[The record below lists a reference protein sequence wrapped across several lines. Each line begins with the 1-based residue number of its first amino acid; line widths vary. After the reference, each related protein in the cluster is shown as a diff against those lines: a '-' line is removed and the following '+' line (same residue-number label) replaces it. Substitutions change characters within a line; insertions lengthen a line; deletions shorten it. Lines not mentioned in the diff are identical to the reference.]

1 MRKVFPVLVIFSLIM
16 LAGCSNLFDS
26 SADVKKTG
34 GKAYVS
40 LSCESASRTIMPSDM
55 TLGDTA
61 KIVLSAKKLDENGE
75 YKPYSFGEAEEK
87 VWNASFAD
95 GKIIKSAY
103 DSMAADSIELDFGTY
118 SFLLDLYTGAD
129 DKARITQT
137 GILSKEIT
145 ADTTKLEFTTKYVE
159 NGELAIQ
166 FSWPCDEEGFSKI
179 GMMEAGLFT
188 LDSNGVESLKN
199 GDTDYDFEELL
210 DENDLA
216 NKKAIR
222 YYKKSEVPGG
232 TYYLKYRFYD
242 VTKTVVLNTV
252 ISVIKINGFKTERE
266 IEVTLDQ
273 INSLPNAAGQ
283 FFVDDSQ
290 IEITAEPQGNLYLNY
305 GSVQI
310 KAFKCGEGEPEDRK
324 IAASQYSAKLFY
336 GGNEVDF
343 GYHFNNEDGTLV
355 IGAEYGKLLTGGT
368 YQLYVTADA
377 TDFNATVA
385 GSSVFDI
392 EVLESEYILVDVDDE
407 SGNNWKTQLEDDINN
422 LSAPA
427 IVKAVGT
434 GSNTDTVNST
444 SGTVAIISEQINA
457 DKLYPVDLDLSEL
470 EGVTVIESGDI
481 SARMI
486 TSLKLPNNITKIAN
500 RGISISGGSLKS
512 ITIPESVSEI
522 DGGAFNCSS
531 LEKIAFAGENSHY
544 STNAEG
550 TMVFAKIDAT
560 SSALIFVTNGV
571 KVLDF
576 SSEELA
582 GVTEIAASALANARL
597 TEISSLGNLTTI
609 GNKAFEWAN
618 IESLTLDKILD
629 VADEVYPFYCADVKN
644 FTIDLEITEENF
656 DKFEKFVA
664 PIVTSTY
671 MGSTTYSRS
680 GIRGIENL
688 VFNQF
693 AYIKDS
699 TLSSEPNSPEAQST
713 MFYGSYDDIKNIT
726 FEKGA
731 RVGKF
736 QFMGFKKLE
745 SVIFGAPEGTNESKI
760 IRNAFGGSHVGSKN
774 NSNYT
779 LKTLDLTGV
788 KTIEAD
794 AFETCTALT
803 EVTLPATLENFDLD
817 AFESCSALE
826 KYNVAEGNTH
836 FKSINEGTLLT
847 NYEGDTLVMAT
858 SKVKNVDFTDTGI
871 KTLPNRAFWSASL
884 NSVNLTGVEYI
895 GDQAFYNMTALTSVV
910 WGSTVKSIGYSAF
923 YRVPFTDGLNLPASV
938 IAISS
943 GAFQRLNTEN
953 PINTFTIGGVST
965 TDSTQPTGW
974 YKLTSETTWKEYIAN
989 KPSSITTDDTI
1000 ISLPESGATD
1010 KVLKTIMDAACSS
1023 SSSSYYY
1030 RLVD

>member
-1 MRKVFPVLVIFSLIM
+1 MKKVFPVLFLSSLLM

-34 GKAYVS
+34 GKACVS

-55 TLGDTA
+55 SLGDTA

-222 YYKKSEVPGG
+222 YYKKSEVPSG

-290 IEITAEPQGNLYLNY
+290 IEITAEPQGDLYLNY

-343 GYHFNNEDGTLV
+343 GYHFNNENGTLV

-385 GSSVFDI
+385 GSNVFDI

-407 SGNNWKTQLEDDINN
+407 SGNNWETQLEDDINN

-434 GSNTDTVNST
+434 GTNTDTVNST
-444 SGTVAIISEQINA
+444 SGTVAIISEKIKTN
-457 DKLYPVDLDLSEL
+457 KLYPVDLDLSEL
-470 EGVTVIESGDI
+470 EGVSVIESSDI
-481 SARMI
+481 SANKI
-486 TSLKLPNNITKIAN
+486 ASLVLPNGVTKIAA
-500 RGISISGGSLKS
+500 RGININGKLAS
-512 ITIPESVSEI
+512 ITLPESVSEI
-522 DGGAFNCSS
+522 EPEAISCSYIGNVVLSDRNENYFINEDGSILYKKLDGDS
-531 LEKIAFAGENSHY
+531 LELF
-544 STNAEG
+544 
-550 TMVFAKIDAT
+550 MVFKEFDTI
-560 SSALIFVTNGV
+560 
-571 KVLDF
+571 DF
-576 SSEELA
+576 SSTEYEN
-582 GVTEIAASALANARL
+582 VTQIASYAFKNAKIK
-597 TEISSLGNLTTI
+597 EISGLGNLTEI
-609 GNKAFEWAN
+609 ADRAFCYAT
-618 IESLTLDKILD
+618 IESLKLDKLID
-629 VADEVYPFYCADVKN
+629 VADEVYPFYGSAVKN
-644 FTIDLEITEENF
+644 LTIDFEITEENF
-656 DKFEKFVA
+656 DKFEKFVV
-664 PIVTSTY
+664 PLNNRGTY
-671 MGSTTYSRS
+671 YNRNGVA
-680 GIRGIENL
+680 GIENL
-688 VFNQF
+688 VFNKY
-693 AYIKDS
+693 AYIKNNS
-699 TLSSEPNSPEAQST
+699 TASSDPST
-713 MFYGSYDDIKNIT
+713 SNDRFSESLFYSSRSSLKSIK
-726 FEKGA
+726 FVEGA
-731 RVGKF
+731 HVDKYRF
-736 QFMGFKKLE
+736 IALEKLE
-745 SVIFGAPEGTNESKI
+745 EVIFGAPPDSKESSL
-760 IRNAFGGSHVGSKN
+760 AGEVFSGYD
-774 NSNYT
+774 NYNRT
-779 LKTLDLTGV
+779 LVTLDLTGI
-788 KTIEAD
+788 KELPYR
-794 AFETCTALT
+794 AFYRCTALT
-803 EVTLPATLENFDLD
+803 EVALPASLEDIKLD

-847 NYEGDTLVMAT
+847 NYDGDTLIMAT

-871 KTLPNRAFWSASL
+871 KTLPNRAFWSSSL

-895 GDQAFYNMTALTSVV
+895 GDQAFYNMTGLTSVV
-910 WGSTVKSIGYSAF
+910 WGNTVKSIGYSAF
-923 YRVPFTDGLNLPASV
+923 YRVPFTDGLDLPASV

-943 GAFQRLNTEN
+943 GAFERLNTEN

-989 KPSSITTDDTI
+989 KPASITTDDTI

>member
-1 MRKVFPVLVIFSLIM
+1 MKKVFPVLFLSSLLM

-34 GKAYVS
+34 GKACVS
-40 LSCESASRTIMPSDM
+40 ISCESASRTIMPSDM
-55 TLGDTA
+55 SLGDTA

-222 YYKKSEVPGG
+222 YYKKSEVPSG

-290 IEITAEPQGNLYLNY
+290 IEITAEPQGDLYLNY

-343 GYHFNNEDGTLV
+343 GYHFNNENGTLV

-385 GSSVFDI
+385 GSNVFDI

-407 SGNNWKTQLEDDINN
+407 SGNNWETQLEDDINN

-434 GSNTDTVNST
+434 GTNTDTVNST
-444 SGTVAIISEQINA
+444 SGTVAIISEKIKTN
-457 DKLYPVDLDLSEL
+457 KLYPVDLDLSEL
-470 EGVTVIESGDI
+470 EGVSVIESSDI
-481 SARMI
+481 SANKI
-486 TSLKLPNNITKIAN
+486 ASLVLPNGVTKIAA
-500 RGISISGGSLKS
+500 RGININGKLAS
-512 ITIPESVSEI
+512 ITLPESVSEI
-522 DGGAFNCSS
+522 EPEAISCSYIGNVVLSDRNENYFINEDGSILYKKLDGDS
-531 LEKIAFAGENSHY
+531 LELF
-544 STNAEG
+544 
-550 TMVFAKIDAT
+550 MVFKEFDTI
-560 SSALIFVTNGV
+560 
-571 KVLDF
+571 DF
-576 SSEELA
+576 SSTEYEN
-582 GVTEIAASALANARL
+582 VTQIASYAFKNAKIK
-597 TEISSLGNLTTI
+597 EISGLGNLTEI
-609 GNKAFEWAN
+609 ADRAFCYAT
-618 IESLTLDKILD
+618 IESLKLDKLID
-629 VADEVYPFYCADVKN
+629 VADEVYPFYGSAVKN
-644 FTIDLEITEENF
+644 LTIDFEITEENF
-656 DKFEKFVA
+656 DKFEKFVV
-664 PIVTSTY
+664 PLNNRGTY
-671 MGSTTYSRS
+671 YNRNGVA
-680 GIRGIENL
+680 GIENL
-688 VFNQF
+688 VFNKY
-693 AYIKDS
+693 AYIKNNS
-699 TLSSEPNSPEAQST
+699 TASSDPST
-713 MFYGSYDDIKNIT
+713 SNDRFSESLFYSSRSSLKSIK
-726 FEKGA
+726 FVEGA
-731 RVGKF
+731 HVDKYRF
-736 QFMGFKKLE
+736 IALEKLE
-745 SVIFGAPEGTNESKI
+745 EVIFGAPPDSKESSL
-760 IRNAFGGSHVGSKN
+760 AGEVFSGYD
-774 NSNYT
+774 NYNRT
-779 LKTLDLTGV
+779 LVTLDLTGI
-788 KTIEAD
+788 KELPYR
-794 AFETCTALT
+794 AFYRCTALT
-803 EVTLPATLENFDLD
+803 EVALPASLEDIKLD

-847 NYEGDTLVMAT
+847 NYDGDTLIMAT

-871 KTLPNRAFWSASL
+871 KTLPNRAFWSSSL

-895 GDQAFYNMTALTSVV
+895 GDQAFYNMTGLTSVV
-910 WGSTVKSIGYSAF
+910 WGNTVKSIGYSAF
-923 YRVPFTDGLNLPASV
+923 YRVPFTDGLDLPASV

-943 GAFQRLNTEN
+943 GAFERLNTEN

-989 KPSSITTDDTI
+989 KPASITTDDTI

>member
-1 MRKVFPVLVIFSLIM
+1 MKKVFPVLFLSSLLM

-103 DSMAADSIELDFGTY
+103 DSMAADSIALDFGTY

-216 NKKAIR
+216 SKKAIR
-222 YYKKSEVPGG
+222 YYKKSEVPSG

-290 IEITAEPQGNLYLNY
+290 IEITAEPQGDLYLNY

-343 GYHFNNEDGTLV
+343 GYELNADGKLTIGADGT
-355 IGAEYGKLLTGGT
+355 KLLTGGT

-385 GSSVFDI
+385 GSNVFDI
-392 EVLESEYILVDVDDE
+392 EVLESEYILVKVDDD
-407 SGNNWKTQLEDDINN
+407 NWKTQLEDDINN

-427 IVKAVGT
+427 IVKAVGSGT
-434 GSNTDTVNST
+434 NTNTDTST
-444 SGTVAIISEQINA
+444 YGTVAIISEKINA
-457 DKLYPVDLDLSEL
+457 NKLYPVDLDLSEL
-470 EGVTVIESGDI
+470 EGVSVIEASDI
-481 SARMI
+481 AANKI
-486 TSLKLPNNITKIAN
+486 ASLVLPNGVTKIAA
-500 RGISISGGSLKS
+500 RGIAISNKNFTS
-512 ITIPESVSEI
+512 ITLPESVSEI
-522 DGGAFNCSS
+522 EGGAFSCPS
-531 LEKIAFAGENSHY
+531 LEKITFAGENSHY

-609 GNKAFEWAN
+609 GNKAFSYAT
-618 IESLTLDKILD
+618 IESMNLDRLLEFD
-629 VADEVYPFYCADVKN
+629 DGDLPFYGTTVKN
-644 FTIDLEITEENF
+644 LTIGFEITEDNF
-656 DKFEKFVA
+656 DKFEKFVV
-664 PIVTSTY
+664 PLNNSGTY
-671 MGSTTYSRS
+671 YSRS
-680 GIRGIENL
+680 GICYVENL
-688 VFNQF
+688 VFNKY
-693 AYIKDS
+693 AYIKNNS
-699 TLSSEPNSPEAQST
+699 TATSDPSTSNDRISESLFYSSNSSLK
-713 MFYGSYDDIKNIT
+713 SIK
-726 FEKGA
+726 FVKGA
-731 RVGKF
+731 HVDKYRF
-736 QFMGFKKLE
+736 IALEKLE
-745 SVIFGAPEGTNESKI
+745 EVIFGAPPDSKESSL
-760 IRNAFGGSHVGSKN
+760 AGEVFSGYD
-774 NSNYT
+774 NYNRT
-779 LKTLDLTGV
+779 LVTLDLTGI
-788 KTIEAD
+788 KELPYR
-794 AFETCTALT
+794 AFYRCTALT
-803 EVTLPATLENFDLD
+803 EVALPASLTELSWGS
-817 AFESCSALE
+817 FEDCSSLE
-826 KYNVAEGNTH
+826 KFNLDSGNTS
-836 FKSINEGTLLT
+836 FKTDENGK
-847 NYEGDTLVMAT
+847 YVVKGDELIAV
-858 SKVKNVDFTDTGI
+858 VQKNVGSIDFTDSGVKKIGARVLLRRTDM
-871 KTLPNRAFWSASL
+871 TAL
-884 NSVNLTGVEYI
+884 NLSGVEYI
-895 GDQAFYNMTALTSVV
+895 NGAQALEGCATSNETAISVTLPNSLIAVYGAAFKNAKINFTRASGSTGDWYSVDSSTFSSWVSTSPDADTFAAATKTKVEAEAGKTLDETLTSLLT
-910 WGSTVKSIGYSAF
+910 GTTSTY
-923 YRVPFTDGLNLPASV
+923 L
-938 IAISS
+938 
-943 GAFQRLNTEN
+943 
-953 PINTFTIGGVST
+953 
-965 TDSTQPTGW
+965 
-974 YKLTSETTWKEYIAN
+974 YKY
-989 KPSSITTDDTI
+989 
-1000 ISLPESGATD
+1000 
-1010 KVLKTIMDAACSS
+1010 
-1023 SSSSYYY
+1023 
-1030 RLVD
+1030 VD

>member
-1 MRKVFPVLVIFSLIM
+1 MS
-16 LAGCSNLFDS
+16 
-26 SADVKKTG
+26 
-34 GKAYVS
+34 
-40 LSCESASRTIMPSDM
+40 
-55 TLGDTA
+55 LGDTA
-61 KIVLSAKKLDENGE
+61 KIVLSAKKLDENGD

-87 VWNASFAD
+87 VWNALIAD
-95 GKIIKSAY
+95 GEIKKAAY
-103 DSMAADSIELDFGTY
+103 YNMSADSIMLDFGTY
-118 SFLLDLYTGAD
+118 SFSLDLYTYGAD
-129 DKARITQT
+129 GETLRITQT
-137 GILSKEIT
+137 GTLSEEIT
-145 ADTTKLEFTTKYVE
+145 ADTTKLEFSTKYVE
-159 NGELAIQ
+159 SGDLAIQ
-166 FSWPCDEEGFSKI
+166 FTWPCDDEGFSKI

-188 LDSNGVESLKN
+188 IESNGAEYLNN

-222 YYKKSEVPGG
+222 YYKKSEVPSG

-273 INSLPNAAGQ
+273 INSLPTASNRLNI
-283 FFVDDSQ
+283 DDSQ
-290 IEITAEPQGNLYLNY
+290 IEITAEPQGDLYLNY

-324 IAASQYSAKLFY
+324 ISANQYSAKLYY

-343 GYHFNNEDGTLV
+343 GYELNADGKLSIGDDGT
-355 IGAEYGKLLTGGT
+355 KLLTGGL
-368 YQLYVTADA
+368 YQLYVTVNA
-377 TDFNATVA
+377 TEYDATVA
-385 GSSVFDI
+385 GSAVFDL
-392 EVLESEYILVDVDDE
+392 EVLDKEYFIVDVDVSDY
-407 SGNNWKTQLEDDINN
+407 SSILATNMTD
-422 LSAPA
+422 LSSSA

-434 GSNTDTVNST
+434 GTNTDTGAGGQ
-444 SGTVAIISEQINA
+444 GTLYTISYTIDEYN
-457 DKLYPVDLDLSEL
+457 KFYPVDLDLSKL
-470 EGVTVIESGDI
+470 EGVTVIESSDI
-481 SARMI
+481 SAKMI
-486 TSLKLPNNITKIAN
+486 SSLELPNTITKIA
-500 RGISISGGSLKS
+500 RQGISIYGGSLTS

-531 LEKIAFAGENSHY
+531 LEKIIFAGENNIY
-544 STNAEG
+544 STNEAG

-597 TEISSLGNLTTI
+597 TEIPSLGNLTTI

-644 FTIDLEITEENF
+644 LTIDFEITEDNF
-656 DKFEKFVA
+656 DKFEKFVV
-664 PIVTSTY
+664 PIATSTY
-671 MGSTTYSRS
+671 MGSTTYTRS

-699 TLSSEPNSPEAQST
+699 ILSSEPNSRNAQST

-736 QFMGFKKLE
+736 QFMGFEKLE
-745 SVIFGAPEGTNESKI
+745 SVTFGAPEGTNESI
-760 IRNAFGGSHVGSKN
+760 IIGKAFGGSHVGSTN

-788 KTIEAD
+788 KTIQAD
-794 AFETCTALT
+794 AFQSCTAIK

-826 KYNVAEGNTH
+826 KYYVAEENTH
-836 FKSINEGTLLT
+836 FKSINDGTLIT
-847 NYEGDTLVMAT
+847 NYEGDTLIMAT

-884 NSVNLTGVEYI
+884 NSVNLTGVEHI
-895 GDQAFYNMTALTSVV
+895 GNQAFYNMTGLTSVV
-910 WGSTVKSIGYSAF
+910 WGNTVKSIGDNAF
-923 YRVPFTDGLNLPASV
+923 YRVPFTEGLNLPASV

-943 GAFQRLNTEN
+943 DAFKRLNTEN
-953 PINTFTIGGVST
+953 PINIFTIGGVST
-965 TDSTQPTGW
+965 TASSQPTGW

-1010 KVLKTIMDAACSS
+1010 TVLKTIMDAACSS
-1023 SSSSYYY
+1023 SSSNGYYY
-1030 RLVD
+1030 RLVN

>member
-1 MRKVFPVLVIFSLIM
+1 MKKVFPVLFLSSLLM

-34 GKAYVS
+34 GKACVS

-118 SFLLDLYTGAD
+118 SFSLDLYTGAD

-222 YYKKSEVPGG
+222 YYKKSEVPSG

-252 ISVIKINGFKTERE
+252 ISVVKINGFKTERE
-266 IEVTLDQ
+266 IEVSLDQ
-273 INSLPNAAGQ
+273 INSLPTASNRLNI
-283 FFVDDSQ
+283 DDSQ
-290 IEITAEPQGNLYLNY
+290 IEITAEPQGELYLNY

-407 SGNNWKTQLEDDINN
+407 AGDNWKTQLEDDINN

-427 IVKAVGT
+427 IVKAVGSGT
-434 GSNTDTVNST
+434 NTDTDT
-444 SGTVAIISEQINA
+444 YTRGTVAIISEKINA
-457 DKLYPVDLDLSEL
+457 DKVYPVDLDLSEL
-470 EGVTVIESGDI
+470 KGVSVIESSDI
-481 SARMI
+481 AANKI
-486 TSLKLPNNITKIAN
+486 ASLVLPNGVTKIAA
-500 RGISISGGSLKS
+500 RGININGKLAS
-512 ITIPESVSEI
+512 ITLPESVSEI
-522 DGGAFNCSS
+522 EPEAISCSYIGNVVLSDRNENYFINEDGSILYKKLDGDS
-531 LEKIAFAGENSHY
+531 LELF
-544 STNAEG
+544 
-550 TMVFAKIDAT
+550 MVFKEFDTI
-560 SSALIFVTNGV
+560 
-571 KVLDF
+571 DF
-576 SSEELA
+576 SSTEYEN
-582 GVTEIAASALANARL
+582 VTQIASYAFKNAKIK
-597 TEISSLGNLTTI
+597 EISGLGNLTEI
-609 GNKAFEWAN
+609 ADRAFCYAT
-618 IESLTLDKILD
+618 IESLKLDKLID
-629 VADEVYPFYCADVKN
+629 VADEVYPFYCTTVKN
-644 FTIDLEITEENF
+644 LTINFEITEENF
-656 DKFEKFVA
+656 DKFEKFVV
-664 PIVTSTY
+664 PLNNN
-671 MGSTTYSRS
+671 GSYYSRN
-680 GIRGIENL
+680 GVANVENL
-688 VFNQF
+688 VFNKY
-693 AYIKDS
+693 AYIKNNSTSTSDPNTSNNKISESLFYSSES
-699 TLSSEPNSPEAQST
+699 TLKS
-713 MFYGSYDDIKNIT
+713 IK
-726 FEKGA
+726 FVEGA
-731 RVGKF
+731 HVDKYRF
-736 QFMGFKKLE
+736 IALEKLE
-745 SVIFGAPEGTNESKI
+745 EVIFGTPKDGKESSLAE
-760 IRNAFGGSHVGSKN
+760 NVFSGYY
-774 NSNYT
+774 NSNGT
-779 LKTLDLTGV
+779 LVTLDLTGI
-788 KTIEAD
+788 KELPYR
-794 AFETCTALT
+794 AFYRCTALT
-803 EVTLPATLENFDLD
+803 EVALPASLTELSWGS
-817 AFESCSALE
+817 FEDCSSLE
-826 KYNVAEGNTH
+826 KFNLDSGNTS
-836 FKSINEGTLLT
+836 FKTDENGK
-847 NYEGDTLVMAT
+847 YVVKGDELIAV
-858 SKVKNVDFTDTGI
+858 VQKNVGSIDFTDSGVKKIGARVLLRRTDM
-871 KTLPNRAFWSASL
+871 TAL
-884 NSVNLTGVEYI
+884 NLSGVEYI
-895 GDQAFYNMTALTSVV
+895 NGAQAFEECATSNETAISVTLPNSLIAVYGAAFKNAKINFTRASGSTGDWYSVDSSTFSSWVSTPPDADTFAAATKTKVEAEAGKTLDETLTSLLT
-910 WGSTVKSIGYSAF
+910 GTTSTY
-923 YRVPFTDGLNLPASV
+923 L
-938 IAISS
+938 
-943 GAFQRLNTEN
+943 
-953 PINTFTIGGVST
+953 
-965 TDSTQPTGW
+965 
-974 YKLTSETTWKEYIAN
+974 YKYVN
-989 KPSSITTDDTI
+989 
-1000 ISLPESGATD
+1000 
-1010 KVLKTIMDAACSS
+1010 
-1023 SSSSYYY
+1023 
-1030 RLVD
+1030 